1 MATIAALVRG
11 IGRCAILLEFVL
23 HRLLRNWMR
32 HQVTRL
38 HASGVAAAAQQL
50 TTSSPRKDQP

>member
-1 MATIAALVRG
+1 MAMIAALMHG
-11 IGRCAILLEFVL
+11 IGRCAILLEFAA

-38 HASGVAAAAQQL
+38 HASGVPATAQEP
-50 TTSSPRKDQP
+50 TTSGMRKDRQ